1 MFNAIDCV
9 EQVVMMKTYLSVVRD
24 HALFFLWEPF
34 SGESYTKAWEVNILS
49 GVMCDFPCTP
59 RHNCIK
65 LWGQDHLHM
74 GHFQTHCCANFA
86 YETWSILDLGNLPR
100 MNVLATRHDS
110 GMIMF
115 KLKRERLAFV
125 MQGGVLYY
133 IKEQHLHPYDFS
145 TQKDNLL
152 ILIHSQSTLLQQ

>member
-1 MFNAIDCV
+1 
-9 EQVVMMKTYLSVVRD
+9 
-24 HALFFLWEPF
+24 
-34 SGESYTKAWEVNILS
+34 
-49 GVMCDFPCTP
+49 
-59 RHNCIK
+59 
-65 LWGQDHLHM
+65 
-74 GHFQTHCCANFA
+74 
-86 YETWSILDLGNLPR
+86 

-152 ILIHSQSTLLQQ
+152 ILIHSQSTMLQQ